1 MGSWNLGVYPP
12 TEALVKRRLVT
23 RCSGSDEVDL
33 VDCVRSKDESAA
45 RRTYAPRAMDLD
57 LFSTD
62 LDFNA
67 ALAVL
72 HALLGRRVTLDAGP
86 PYSPAMWRCLYS
98 RGELSAGWDGNAGS
112 DDAVEGVAWFRVG
125 GSDGVGFCLDAE
137 MFSGGWANPD
147 GSALTVE
154 QGGVELSVAVEP
166 LRP

>member
-1 MGSWNLGVYPP
+1 M
-12 TEALVKRRLVT
+12 ALIERA
-23 RCSGSDEVDL
+23 
-33 VDCVRSKDESAA
+33 RSEDESAA
-45 RRTYAPRAMDLD
+45 WRTYAPLAMDLD
-57 LFSTD
+57 LSGTA

-86 PYSPAMWRCLYS
+86 PYSAAMWRCLYS
-98 RGELSAGWDGNAGS
+98 RGELSAGWNGNAES
-112 DDAVEGVAWFRVG
+112 DAVDGVAWFRVG

-137 MFSGGWANPD
+137 MFSGGWANAD

-154 QGGVELSVAVEP
+154 QGGVELTVAVEP